1 MSEVHDVLPLD
12 LLYLWP
18 AETYLHV
25 QQVFPKRLELQRN
38 RKGHDAV
45 FQQTEFEHQAKNIC
59 VTETGSAC
67 FHRRAAQGM
76 VKVFDDTFCCS
87 TGDRYEKH

>member
-1 MSEVHDVLPLD
+1 MSEVHDVLPSD

-45 FQQTEFEHQAKNIC
+45 F
-59 VTETGSAC
+59 
-67 FHRRAAQGM
+67 
-76 VKVFDDTFCCS
+76 
-87 TGDRYEKH
+87 